1 MLHRVCVAATALLVA
16 LVSACAGV
24 NAARRGAP
32 MPDIHEVFADVL
44 AKDGYTCEPSPDR
57 STYACT
63 HPEVTDVNFAYLS
76 QSNLVQVW
84 AVFSRAD
91 EALDA
96 RWRSE
101 DCDVVHKD
109 VNAVNDEV
117 IIKFVC
123 TPKSLRFEMVTWV
136 PDSGLNA
143 DDVKGFVGVFRAVIG
158 EVIRDRM
165 LPSTAAPG
173 EPATAAGTD
182 I

>member
-1 MLHRVCVAATALLVA
+1 MSHRVLVAVTALLVVI
-16 LVSACAGV
+16 VSACATV
-24 NAARRGAP
+24 SPAHRGAS
-32 MPDIHEVFADVL
+32 MPDIHAVISKVL
-44 AKDGYTCEPSPDR
+44 TKDGYTCEPSPDR
-57 STYACT
+57 SSFACT
-63 HPEVTDVNFAYLS
+63 HPEVTDVSFAYLP
-76 QSNLVQVW
+76 QSNLVQIW

-136 PDSGLNA
+136 PDGGLNA
-143 DDVKGFVGVFRAVIG
+143 DDVQGFVGVFRAVIG

-165 LPSTAAPG
+165 LPATAPAGG
-173 EPATAAGTD
+173 EPAAVGTD

>member
-1 MLHRVCVAATALLVA
+1 MRFSASFAVLVA
-16 LVSACAGV
+16 VLILAIVPACATGS
-24 NAARRGAP
+24 AARRGAAP
-32 MPDIHEVFADVL
+32 AVIHGLFADVL
-44 AKDGYTCEPSPDR
+44 TADGYTCEPSPDR
-57 STYACT
+57 SSYACT
-63 HPEVTDVNFAYLS
+63 HDETTDVSFAYLP

-101 DCDVVHKD
+101 DCDAVHRD
-109 VNAVNDEV
+109 VNGVNDEV

-136 PDSGLNA
+136 PDDGLGA

-158 EVIRDRM
+158 EVIRDRI
-165 LPSTAAPG
+165 LPAPAPG
-173 EPATAAGTD
+173 PTAVGTD

>member
-1 MLHRVCVAATALLVA
+1 MSKRVLATVTAFLIV
-16 LVSACAGV
+16 LVSACASV
-24 NAARRGAP
+24 SPARRGAA
-32 MPDIHEVFADVL
+32 MPDIHAVIAKVL
-44 AKDGYTCEPSPDR
+44 TKDGYTCEPSPDR
-57 STYACT
+57 SSYACT
-63 HPEVTDVNFAYLS
+63 HPEVTDVSFAYLP

-96 RWRSE
+96 RWRGE

-109 VNAVNDEV
+109 ANAVNDEV
-117 IIKFVC
+117 VIKFVC

-136 PDSGLNA
+136 PDGGLNA
-143 DDVKGFVGVFRAVIG
+143 EDVKGFVGVFRAVIG

-165 LPSTAAPG
+165 LPAGPDA
-173 EPATAAGTD
+173 EPAAAG

>member
-1 MLHRVCVAATALLVA
+1 MPVIHDVF
-16 LVSACAGV
+16 AGV
-24 NAARRGAP
+24 
-32 MPDIHEVFADVL
+32 MTEE
-44 AKDGYTCEPSPDR
+44 GYSCEPSPDR
-57 STYACT
+57 SSYACT
-63 HPEVTDVNFAYLS
+63 HPEVTDVSFAYLP
-76 QSNLVQVW
+76 QSNLVQIW

-96 RWRSE
+96 RWRTE

-136 PDSGLNA
+136 PDGGLNTE
-143 DDVKGFVGVFRAVIG
+143 DVKGFIGVFRAVIG

-165 LPSTAAPG
+165 LPAAPAPG
-173 EPATAAGTD
+173 EPAGAAVGTD